1 VLDRNGEYQ
10 RLGESQVRRA
20 DLRVVAATSRE
31 MAELKHDFAARFT
44 LQLEIPPLAAR
55 TADVPLLVRHLL
67 ARTAAANDE
76 VRRRFCGTAGHSVRI
91 GRGSDVCT
99 ASAISLARSSS
110 CGR

>member
-55 TADVPLLVRHLL
+55 TADVPLLVRRLLQSCHLVE
-67 ARTAAANDE
+67 ART
-76 VRRRFCGTAGHSVRI
+76 VTSRFRRRTR
-91 GRGSDVCT
+91 R
-99 ASAISLARSSS
+99 
-110 CGR
+110 